1 MRFPRRLFVLL
12 GLTSLLLSGGIALA
26 LHDVNTL
33 DISRPWGGADQ
44 TAVSPTPRV
53 EVTYVIKASGNI
65 PADTVDAVEDAITA
79 WNAKIDDREGG
90 NWVFDLV
97 PLAESSSSSSSA
109 AAELILLGHNIKA
122 PPDHGGGGGGGGGDD
137 GDKKADIEIQIK
149 KGGGVI
155 AGSAQSSFD
164 ADGFRVHVKIQI
176 SSSSFGIGNSD
187 AVVEEI
193 AMHASW
199 VTRSASGTTATRTT
213 SWAGP
218 WALSATALRRATW
231 TGSRRRTTGW
241 WRGQRYRTS
250 TTTASSPANRAGGP
264 AASPNRS
271 ARRAPGATGQT
282 STGSSGRAA
291 QSAKDPS

>member
-97 PLAESSSSSSSA
+97 PLAESSSSSSSSSA

-122 PPDHGGGGGGGGGDD
+122 PPDHGGGGGGDD

-193 AMHASW
+193 AMHEL
-199 VTRSASGTTATRTT
+199 GH
-213 SWAGP
+213 
-218 WALSATALRRATW
+218 ALSL
-231 TGSRRRTTGW
+231 GHHGDENDLMGRTVGFV
-241 WRGQRYRTS
+241 GDGPSACDLDGFETS
-250 TTTASSPANRAGGP
+250 HHWLVE
-264 AASPNRS
+264 
-271 ARRAPGATGQT
+271 GATVPHLNHD
-282 STGSSGRAA
+282 SVI
-291 QSAKDPS
+291 PC